1 MDISEKNKRIPF
13 PQANDFNKIIKIV
26 LIDNPDNLS
35 NKSLLMKLLDLGTER
50 QVSYYMSAC
59 EFLDIIDSNGSL
71 TDFAK
76 LIREKC
82 FETQILMLANKII
95 SKPVFG
101 EVFLMRYYNCID
113 FQTEEISQLISDI
126 YNIKNSDVCNR
137 RASTVKSWIKWI
149 EEQKAIFI

>member
-1 MDISEKNKRIPF
+1 MDINEKIPF
-13 PQANDFNKIIKIV
+13 PQANDFNKIIKIA
-26 LIDNPDNLS
+26 LIDNPDNLA

-59 EFLDIIDSNGSL
+59 EFLDIIDSNGNL

-82 FETQILMLANKII
+82 FETQILMLAKKII

-113 FQTEEISQLISDI
+113 IQTEEISQLISDI
-126 YNIKNSDVCNR
+126 YNIKNYNVSNR

-149 EEQKAIFI
+149 EEQKEIFI